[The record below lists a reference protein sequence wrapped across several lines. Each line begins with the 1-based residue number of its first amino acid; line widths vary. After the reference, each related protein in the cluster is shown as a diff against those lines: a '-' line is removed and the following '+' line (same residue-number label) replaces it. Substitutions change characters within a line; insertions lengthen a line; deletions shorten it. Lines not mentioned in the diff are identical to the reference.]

1 MSIKKIGRREVLGA
15 MGAAGAAR
23 FARYFTAK
31 QFRQRLLAL
40 LELEGGRG

>member
-1 MSIKKIGRREVLGA
+1 V
-15 MGAAGAAR
+15 R

-31 QFRQRLLAL
+31 QFRRRLLAL